1 MVMVALSFEDFV
13 CGSGC
18 GLFWWRW
25 LWLAVVV
32 DFFFFF
38 HCFFPANQTTIYDSL
53 VKFKATSRVI
63 EIPKVELEKVAG
75 RALYGRGKV
84 VVEKKRENKGAGETN
99 RLEKHRRRTKQREK
113 KNG

>member
-1 MVMVALSFEDFV
+1 VVMVALGLEDFV

-18 GLFWWRW
+18 GLFLWRW

-32 DFFFFF
+32 DFFFF

-75 RALYGRGKV
+75 RALYGKRKSRGRE
-84 VVEKKRENKGAGETN
+84 EKRK
-99 RLEKHRRRTKQREK
+99 
-113 KNG
+113 